1 MNMSFLLVAKDF
13 RPIFYIEEP
22 SVVSIRE
29 QPLYWRGLVDNVNIN
44 NLNITTLIPQKPIM
58 NWNT

>member
-13 RPIFYIEEP
+13 RPIFYIGP

-44 NLNITTLIPQKPIM
+44 NLNISTLIPQKPIM